1 VAVDSNRN
9 RILKLLAKDPKYR
22 RKFGTVGPTA
32 SIKKQLGSTKYLDT
46 QRMEAILLKKRKK
59 LLKNEK
65 NKPNQI
71 LDKVFDFADQYQ
83 QDPMALSASLLV
95 VAKTIYLDILGPE
108 QTSEMF
114 YAFAQDLEN
123 HKYEKATIH

>member
-1 VAVDSNRN
+1 
-9 RILKLLAKDPKYR
+9 
-22 RKFGTVGPTA
+22 
-32 SIKKQLGSTKYLDT
+32 
-46 QRMEAILLKKRKK
+46 MEAILLKKGKK

-65 NKPNQI
+65 KNKSKKI
-71 LDKVFDFADQYQ
+71 LDEVFAFADQHP

-123 HKYEKATIH
+123 HEYIKETVH

>member
-1 VAVDSNRN
+1 MVE
-9 RILKLLAKDPKYR
+9 K
-22 RKFGTVGPTA
+22 
-32 SIKKQLGSTKYLDT
+32 
-46 QRMEAILLKKRKK
+46 MEAILLK
-59 LLKNEK
+59 NAK

-71 LDKVFDFADQYQ
+71 LDKVFDFADQHT
-83 QDPMALSASLLV
+83 QDPMDLSASLLV

-123 HKYEKATIH
+123 HEYKRETIH

>member
-1 VAVDSNRN
+1 
-9 RILKLLAKDPKYR
+9 
-22 RKFGTVGPTA
+22 
-32 SIKKQLGSTKYLDT
+32 
-46 QRMEAILLKKRKK
+46 MEAILLKKRKK

-65 NKPNQI
+65 NKESKKI
-71 LDKVFDFADQYQ
+71 LDKVFDFADQNT

-123 HKYEKATIH
+123 HEYIKETVH

>member
-1 VAVDSNRN
+1 MYQHTWQ
-9 RILKLLAKDPKYR
+9 K
-22 RKFGTVGPTA
+22 
-32 SIKKQLGSTKYLDT
+32 
-46 QRMEAILLKKRKK
+46 MEVTLLKKGKK

-65 NKPNQI
+65 NNKPKQI
-71 LDKVFDFADQYQ
+71 LDEVFAFADQHP

-114 YAFAQDLEN
+114 YVFAQDLEN
-123 HKYEKATIH
+123 HEYKKATIH

>member
-1 VAVDSNRN
+1 
-9 RILKLLAKDPKYR
+9 
-22 RKFGTVGPTA
+22 
-32 SIKKQLGSTKYLDT
+32 
-46 QRMEAILLKKRKK
+46 MEAILLKKGKK
-59 LLKNEK
+59 LLKNGK
-65 NKPNQI
+65 SKSKKI
-71 LDKVFDFADQYQ
+71 LDEVFDFADQHP

-123 HKYEKATIH
+123 HEYEKATIH

>member
-1 VAVDSNRN
+1 MAE
-9 RILKLLAKDPKYR
+9 LGYLL
-22 RKFGTVGPTA
+22 
-32 SIKKQLGSTKYLDT
+32 T
-46 QRMEAILLKKRKK
+46 QKMEAILLKKRKK
-59 LLKNEK
+59 LLKNAK

-71 LDKVFDFADQYQ
+71 LDKVFDFADQNT

-95 VAKTIYLDILGPE
+95 VAKSIYLDILGPE

-123 HKYEKATIH
+123 HEYKKETIH

>member
-1 VAVDSNRN
+1 MK
-9 RILKLLAKDPKYR
+9 KL
-22 RKFGTVGPTA
+22 
-32 SIKKQLGSTKYLDT
+32 KKQ
-46 QRMEAILLKKRKK
+46 I
-59 LLKNEK
+59 KND
-65 NKPNQI
+65 KPKQI
-71 LDKVFDFADQYQ
+71 LDEVFNFADQYQ

-123 HKYEKATIH
+123 HEYKKETVH

>member
-1 VAVDSNRN
+1 MVG
-9 RILKLLAKDPKYR
+9 KLL
-22 RKFGTVGPTA
+22 RKKA
-32 SIKKQLGSTKYLDT
+32 
-46 QRMEAILLKKRKK
+46 KK
-59 LLKNEK
+59 LLKNAK

-71 LDKVFDFADQYQ
+71 LDKVFDFADQNT

-95 VAKTIYLDILGPE
+95 VAKSIYLDILGPE

-123 HKYEKATIH
+123 HEYIKETVH

>member
-1 VAVDSNRN
+1 MLENYKK
-9 RILKLLAKDPKYR
+9 ILEELEYLL
-22 RKFGTVGPTA
+22 
-32 SIKKQLGSTKYLDT
+32 T
-46 QRMEAILLKKRKK
+46 QKMGVTLLKKGKK

-65 NKPNQI
+65 SKKPKMI
-71 LDKVFDFADQYQ
+71 LDEVFAFADKHT

-123 HKYEKATIH
+123 HEYKKETIH

>member
-1 VAVDSNRN
+1 MQ
-9 RILKLLAKDPKYR
+9 K
-22 RKFGTVGPTA
+22 
-32 SIKKQLGSTKYLDT
+32 
-46 QRMEAILLKKRKK
+46 MEAILLKKRKK
-59 LLKNEK
+59 LLKNGK
-65 NKPNQI
+65 SKKPKMI
-71 LDKVFDFADQYQ
+71 LDEVFAFADKHP

-123 HKYEKATIH
+123 HQYEKATVH

>member
-1 VAVDSNRN
+1 
-9 RILKLLAKDPKYR
+9 
-22 RKFGTVGPTA
+22 
-32 SIKKQLGSTKYLDT
+32 
-46 QRMEAILLKKRKK
+46 MLLKKRKK

-71 LDKVFDFADQYQ
+71 LDKVFDFADQHTQ
-83 QDPMALSASLLV
+83 APMALSASLLV

-123 HKYEKATIH
+123 HEYKKETIH

>member
-1 VAVDSNRN
+1 
-9 RILKLLAKDPKYR
+9 
-22 RKFGTVGPTA
+22 
-32 SIKKQLGSTKYLDT
+32 
-46 QRMEAILLKKRKK
+46 MEVMLLKKEKK
-59 LLKNEK
+59 LLKKEK
-65 NKPNQI
+65 NNSKQI
-71 LDKVFDFADQYQ
+71 LDEVFAFADQHP

-123 HKYEKATIH
+123 HEYKQVTIH